1 LEQYVVIDPRYY
13 RPSEV
18 GDLVADAS
26 KAEQRLGWKAKTAL
40 PALVHLM
47 VDHELKQHGL
57 IS

>member
-1 LEQYVVIDPRYY
+1 MIDPRYY